1 MANLSP
7 PYFALTWQ
15 VDGGMFLFILLTQQ
29 ENCGH
34 IIFDEI
40 FQIHQFITSSYEKHV
55 KKTISHVERVWI
67 IKSRIEKY
75 VHNIIRLKFSD
86 CKYFSCWS
94 GKTLDVD
101 TFFVYFVFV
110 GHKIIRLFLR
120 VLSQKQDGIVL
131 WYINSKL
138 FLYGCKQKICFY
150 LLAQKVVSNK
160 LTSIWWIP

>member
-1 MANLSP
+1 MASWWWNVSFYPSYPTRKLWPHNIWRDFSKYINSP
-7 PYFALTWQ
+7 HRHMRNMWRKP
-15 VDGGMFLFILLTQQ
+15 
-29 ENCGH
+29 
-34 IIFDEI
+34 
-40 FQIHQFITSSYEKHV
+40 SY
-55 KKTISHVERVWI
+55 VERVWI

>member
-40 FQIHQFITSSYEKHV
+40 FQNTSIHHIVMREICEKN
-55 KKTISHVERVWI
+55 VERVWI

-120 VLSQKQDGIVL
+120 VLSQRQDGIVL

>member
-1 MANLSP
+1 MHSYRLIP
-7 PYFALTWQ
+7 TWRARKYITAAS
-15 VDGGMFLFILLTQQ
+15 MLYTLFCWVS
-29 ENCGH
+29 ECHMRNMW
-34 IIFDEI
+34 
-40 FQIHQFITSSYEKHV
+40 
-55 KKTISHVERVWI
+55 KKPSHMYVERVWI

>member
-1 MANLSP
+1 MTSWWWNVSFYPSYPTRKLWP
-7 PYFALTWQ
+7 HNIWR
-15 VDGGMFLFILLTQQ
+15 DFLKYSQMRYIWR
-29 ENCGH
+29 
-34 IIFDEI
+34 
-40 FQIHQFITSSYEKHV
+40 KP
-55 KKTISHVERVWI
+55 SHMYSKRIRVWQ

-75 VHNIIRLKFSD
+75 FRNIIKLKFSD
-86 CKYFSCWS
+86 CEYFSCWS
-94 GKTLDVD
+94 GKALDVD

-120 VLSQKQDGIVL
+120 VLSQKQDGILL

-160 LTSIWWIP
+160 LTSLWWIP